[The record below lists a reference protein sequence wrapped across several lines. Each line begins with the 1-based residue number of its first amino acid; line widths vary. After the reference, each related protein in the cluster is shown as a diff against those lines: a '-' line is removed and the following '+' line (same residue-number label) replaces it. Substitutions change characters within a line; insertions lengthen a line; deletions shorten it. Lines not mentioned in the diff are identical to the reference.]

1 MRLWNPVAFF
11 ISLIMSIVMPLIFSI
26 PMGMPIEIC
35 FLMWPIRWI
44 VAYLL
49 VTQAVHPIGFG
60 LADKIFGFKMGMKT
74 GLWNP
79 AAFFISLI
87 MSFIMPA
94 IFGLTTNLTVEAL
107 FMIWPIR
114 WVVAYFIVSQIVNP
128 LAFRLAGKVFGFN
141 PMAQ

>member
-1 MRLWNPVAFF
+1 MELWNPPAFF
-11 ISLIMSIVMPLIFSI
+11 ISLMMSIIMPLIFSV
-26 PMGMPIEIC
+26 PMGMPILIC
-35 FLMWPIRWI
+35 ILIWPARWA

-49 VTQAVHPIGFG
+49 VTQIVHPVGFG

-94 IFGLTTNLTVEAL
+94 IFGLTSNLTIEAL
-107 FMIWPIR
+107 FYIWPVR
-114 WVVAYFIVSQIVNP
+114 WAAAYFIVSQIVNP
-128 LAFRLAGKVFGFN
+128 LAFKLAGKIFGFN
-141 PMAQ
+141 PKPQ